1 MHANQLGSATA
12 IGLFA
17 ALHDNSTLEE
27 LSLSRN
33 QLGVGNTEALSST
46 IEGALRNNHTLKQ
59 LQLNETCLPNE
70 VILAI
75 ANALAGESTLEVIGL
90 KRNGIDLTTVRKFC
104 LALQANSCLKE
115 LYMSED
121 IPFDHDTVDHLNQ
134 MVMANKT
141 LTSLS
146 MQFGKTKTIAN
157 NVAMQTFIQSLVEAL
172 NRNTT
177 LTRVAFNG
185 LGSEFLDSISFSRIR
200 QNKSVIRPR

>member
-1 MHANQLGSATA
+1 M
-12 IGLFA
+12 
-17 ALHDNSTLEE
+17 
-27 LSLSRN
+27 
-33 QLGVGNTEALSST
+33 
-46 IEGALRNNHTLKQ
+46 
-59 LQLNETCLPNE
+59 
-70 VILAI
+70 
-75 ANALAGESTLEVIGL
+75 EVIGL

-157 NVAMQTFIQSLVEAL
+157 NVAMQTVIQSLVEAL
-172 NRNTT
+172 QRNTT
-177 LTRVAFNG
+177 LTRVVFNG
-185 LGSEFLDSISFSRIR
+185 LGSEFLDSINFSRIH
-200 QNKSVIRPR
+200 QNKPVIRPR